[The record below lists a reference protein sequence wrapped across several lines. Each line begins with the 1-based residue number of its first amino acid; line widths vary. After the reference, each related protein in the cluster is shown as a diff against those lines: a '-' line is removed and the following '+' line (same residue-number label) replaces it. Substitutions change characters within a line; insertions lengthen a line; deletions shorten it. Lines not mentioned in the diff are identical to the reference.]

1 MTSAPMADETD
12 ARTLIIDDG
21 GPAALVACLLEP
33 SPERASLWFDWRGPA
48 RSKRTGAS
56 RRRAELLGMH
66 AIDFAPEPRTADE
79 GVDAGIESARALLG
93 AGAAAARGGCRRIVW
108 PVVVGHDITL
118 MSAAADRVRAVQRV
132 LDLETNPAA
141 APIRFDLPLLDL
153 TLEQV
158 ADLAIDLD
166 APGEAAWWCEHEGET
181 PCGACHSCESW
192 HNALQRARFG
202 TAGVREGA

>member
-1 MTSAPMADETD
+1 MPDETD

-48 RSKRTGAS
+48 RPRRIVAS

-66 AIDFAPEPRTADE
+66 AIDFAAESSHAD
-79 GVDAGIESARALLG
+79 GVAAGIESARRLLA
-93 AGAAAARGGCRRIVW
+93 AGAAAVRGGCSRIVW
-108 PVVVGHDITL
+108 PVVLGHDLTL
-118 MSAAADRVRAVQRV
+118 MSGAADRVHAVERV

-141 APIRFDLPLLDL
+141 PPIRFDLPLLDL

-181 PCGACHSCESW
+181 PCGACPSCQSW
-192 HNALQRARFG
+192 SGALERARFG
-202 TAGVREGA
+202 AAGVRQGA